1 MRRAAVVVLALTAL
15 LVPGAAMS
23 RTIAK
28 TDIFGKWCGGVANYL
43 IAEEALVV
51 ELKDRTT
58 KTFPI
63 KAFTIVDDTW
73 VNVAWI
79 RDHEVKGT
87 NFKIDPDGQL
97 VQAANTSGDRG
108 PERHFRRC

>member
-1 MRRAAVVVLALTAL
+1 MVRR
-15 LVPGAAMS
+15 
-23 RTIAK
+23 
-28 TDIFGKWCGGVANYL
+28 VANYL

-97 VQAANTSGDRG
+97 VQAANTSGDTG